1 MNNRDQ
7 NDMLFNI
14 INDSPHFKNNY
25 TYFNNI
31 SIDSINQFLK
41 EYKINIS
48 NSKINDND
56 MKDFYIQLK
65 ILRYLILISSPLNML
80 NIYTTNYDMY
90 GFEPELSK
98 INEINLICKRNEL
111 PIHIGAYGDSPHF
124 TLEIVTN
131 RTRNNYHLYLNG
143 VLTSGVSQIYSYP
156 IPMQFFKPYIKQQ
169 KKNKLSAKAKPFVPK

>member
-14 INDSPHFKNNY
+14 INGSPHFKNNY

-31 SIDSINQFLK
+31 SADGINEFLK
-41 EYKINIS
+41 VYNVNIS
-48 NSKINDND
+48 NCKIKNEDI
-56 MKDFYIQLK
+56 KEFYIQLK
-65 ILRYLILISSPLNML
+65 ILRYLILISSPLNMMD
-80 NIYTTNYDMY
+80 IYTTNYDIY
-90 GFEPELSK
+90 GYEPELSK

-111 PIHIGAYGDSPHF
+111 PIHVGAYGDSPHF

-131 RTRNNYHLYLNG
+131 KTRNNYHLYLNG
-143 VLTSGVSQIYSYP
+143 VLTSGISQIYSSP
-156 IPMQFFKPYIKQQ
+156 IPMQFYKPYIKEQ